1 MPLCEAGVKE
11 AEANV
16 PTIRALG
23 VRRIVCSTGRRSY
36 QTAQLYGA
44 ALDLPVGSAP
54 QIRELDHGAWEGRKV
69 EELLVCADSAYAQW
83 LADPGSVAI
92 PGAGETVKAAQERA
106 VGAVRNAA
114 FSLRGEPVLIVGHK
128 HINALLMCALLKEP
142 LERFRSHIVEDTLP
156 RLIPAHAIEGLRLRP
171 RPHGGREPRGN

>member
-1 MPLCEAGVKE
+1 MEGRLQGTVDLPLCEAGVKQ

-16 PTIRALG
+16 AAIRALG
-23 VRRIVCSTGRRSY
+23 VRHIVCSTARRAY

-44 ALDLPVGSAP
+44 ALDLPVGFAP
-54 QIRELDHGAWEGRKV
+54 EIRELDHGAWEGRKV

-92 PGAGETVKAAQERA
+92 PRGGESVQAAQDRA
-106 VGAVRNAA
+106 AGAVRKAA

-142 LERFRSHIVEDTLP
+142 LERFRSHMVEDTLP
-156 RLIPAHAIEGLRLRP
+156 RLIPA
-171 RPHGGREPRGN
+171 